1 MKIALVLDGLQVGGV
16 ERVCLDYCKLLLDL
30 GYKVTI
36 FNLRPNLTALE
47 KEIPEDVEIVHIP
60 FSIWFTP
67 ERYTKLVKWNFMYKL
82 IYFFAYII
90 FSCIDI
96 VYKGYCKLRYK
107 ECRENFD
114 FVVSFSSHF
123 NDLTFAADHF
133 LKAKNTVSWSH
144 GAIYSYLLMSDGFI
158 NLYNKIKNIVVL
170 VDDAQEEVLSYNQNL
185 HLNIYKLYNPSFV
198 RSRPIDNDKV
208 EKLKQKYGKF
218 ILMVSRFKYPHK
230 DQPTV
235 IKAFN
240 DLITNYKLDTNLI
253 FIGDGPDKDKS
264 ERIADNLSPD
274 IRKRIHFLGTKL
286 DVQNYYSAA
295 YILVHAS
302 VAGEGLPTIM
312 IEAMNY
318 GIPEVVTDSKTGPR
332 EILGDNQYGLLC
344 KVQNPK
350 DMSEKLFKLF
360 SDKKLYQHYQSIER
374 ERVKD
379 FSPKAIEEKLDYILK
394 DINKRGDQAK

>member
-47 KEIPEDVEIVHIP
+47 KEIPEGVKIVHIP

-67 ERYTKLVKWNFMYKL
+67 ERYTKLVKWNFIYKL
-82 IYFFAYII
+82 VYFFAYII
-90 FSCIDI
+90 FSCIDV

-114 FVVSFSSHF
+114 FAVSFSSHF
-123 NDLTFAADHF
+123 NDLTFVADHF
-133 LKAKNTVSWSH
+133 IKAKNTVSWSH

-198 RSRPIDNDKV
+198 KSRPVDNNKV
-208 EKLKQKYGKF
+208 EELKRKYGKF

-235 IKAFN
+235 IRAF
-240 DLITNYKLDTNLI
+240 DDFITNYKLNTNLV
-253 FIGDGPDKDKS
+253 FIGDGPDKDQS
-264 ERIADNLSPD
+264 EKIANNLSSNV
-274 IRKRIHFLGTKL
+274 RKRIHFLGTKL

-295 YILVHAS
+295 YVLVHAS

-350 DMSEKLFKLF
+350 DMSKKLFKLF
-360 SDKKLYQHYQSIER
+360 SDENLYKHYQSIER

-379 FSPKAIEEKLDYILK
+379 FSPKVIEKNLDYILK
-394 DINKRGDQAK
+394 DINKRGEKAK

>member
-16 ERVCLDYCKLLLDL
+16 ERVCLDYCKLLLNL

-47 KEIPEDVEIVHIP
+47 KEVPEGVRIVHIP
-60 FSIWFTP
+60 LSIWWTP
-67 ERYTKLVKWNFMYKL
+67 ERYTKLVKWNFLYKL
-82 IYFFAYII
+82 IYLFAYII

-96 VYKGYCKLRYK
+96 VYKGYCKLRYR

-114 FVVSFSSHF
+114 FAVSFSSHF
-123 NDLTFAADHF
+123 NDLTFVADHF
-133 LKAKNTVSWSH
+133 IKAKNTVSWSH

-198 RSRPIDNDKV
+198 KSRPIDKAKV
-208 EKLKQKYGKF
+208 KDLKQKYGNF

-230 DQPTV
+230 DQLTV

-240 DLITNYKLDTNLI
+240 ILIKKNKINSNLL
-253 FIGDGPDKDKS
+253 FIGDGPDRKKAEDL
-264 ERIADNLSPD
+264 ADSLDPD
-274 IRKRIHFLGTKL
+274 VRKRIHFLGTKL
-286 DVQNYYSAA
+286 DVQNYYTAA
-295 YILVHAS
+295 FALVHAS

-318 GIPEVVTDSKTGPR
+318 NLPEVVTDSKTGPR
-332 EILGDNQYGLLC
+332 EILGDSQYGLLC
-344 KVQNPK
+344 KVKDPK
-350 DMSEKLFKLF
+350 DMSEKIYR
-360 SDKKLYQHYQSIER
+360 LYTNPDLYKHFQILENER
-374 ERVKD
+374 AKD
-379 FSPKAIEEKLDYILK
+379 FSPNHIEKKLKSILQDVSGK
-394 DINKRGDQAK
+394 NYANN